1 MRVFWK
7 LLLPLGLLPFL
18 ASAQDDGTAAGAPS
32 APVSSKNYVLR
43 SGDLVRIQVF
53 QEPDLDRDL
62 RVAQDATIVLPLIG
76 TISVGQRTLQEV
88 EADIAQRFDA
98 DYLVNPQINVTVL
111 QYAERRVNIMGMVNQ
126 PGMVVFPPE
135 EQMSLLDAI
144 TRAGGFNRLGD
155 RRRVRLTRTAA
166 DGQVEQFS
174 INTDEIL
181 QGTTANTWVLE
192 PGDNIFVP
200 ERRS

>member
-1 MRVFWK
+1 MRALLK
-7 LLLPLGLLPFL
+7 ILLPLGLLPLL
-18 ASAQDDGTAAGAPS
+18 ASAQDGPGAEGTPTT
-32 APVSSKNYVLR
+32 PVVSKNYVLR

-76 TISVGQRTLQEV
+76 TVSVGQRTLREV
-88 EADIAQRFDA
+88 EADIARRFDA

-126 PGMVVFPPE
+126 PGTVVFPPE

-155 RRRVRLTRTAA
+155 RRRVRLTRTGAN
-166 DGQVEQFS
+166 GETEQFT

-181 QGTTANTWVLE
+181 QGTATEVWVLE